1 MRIPGLIANYVAETA
16 LAKNRIVC
24 FGATDGSVKQATAAA
39 DFIIGVTENFA
50 YAVGDRV
57 DIVRT
62 GLADVEYGGTVTR
75 GQPLTADAQGR
86 AVAAAPSA
94 GTNNRIIGYAEV
106 SGVVGDI
113 GSVMVGAEMIQG

>member
-1 MRIPGLIANYVAETA
+1 MRNPGFIVNYTAEGA

-24 FGATDGSVKQATAAA
+24 FGATDGTVKQATAAT
-39 DFIIGVTENFA
+39 DGMIGVTEGFA
-50 YAVGDRV
+50 YAAGERA
-57 DIVRT
+57 DIVRS
-62 GLADVEYGGTVTR
+62 GFADVEYGGTVTR

-86 AVAAAPSA
+86 AIAAAPSA

-113 GSVMVGAEMIQG
+113 GSVFIGAEQIQG